1 MEVTIQQC
9 LDNQELLQK
18 IIDVYNNQRK
28 RMQKYY
34 EKNRDKLNDKSK
46 NYYYEVNGIEKK
58 TENKTADKKKY
69 MKEYRQKLKEKREQN
84 LTEN

>member
-58 TENKTADKKKY
+58 TEKKTADIKKY
-69 MKEYRQKLKEKREQN
+69 MKEYRQKLKEKRK
-84 LTEN
+84 L